1 MVSKLRWK
9 IALVLAVIVMSSVWA
24 WYPPLADRVGV
35 SAPRFLMQK
44 RLALGLDLKGG
55 VQFQLR
61 VNVDEA
67 LRASA
72 GVTRDEIVEQAKQAV
87 DRRIN
92 ELGVVEPL
100 IVVQGANRDEL
111 LVQLPGFADVTR
123 ARNVL
128 GTTALLEWKLVD
140 AGPASTREALL
151 ANGAV
156 PSGKEIAE
164 TAPGHGAGGETKL
177 YYRLASAVEVSGR
190 DIRRAHATQ
199 DANSM
204 PAVGFSLTPEGGRR
218 FADLTS
224 KNTGSQLAIVL
235 DGRIQSAPVIENPIT
250 GGEGVIQGSFTPREA
265 NDLAL
270 VLRSGALPVSM
281 TYLGGEYVGP
291 TLGLNAIRGGVAA
304 SLMGLLLVAV
314 FMVVYYR
321 RAGVMPCSR
330 SSRTWRSFS
339 ARLY

>member
-9 IALVLAVIVMSSVWA
+9 VALVLAVILMSSVWA

-140 AGPASTREALL
+140 AGPTSTREALL
-151 ANGAV
+151 ANGTV
-156 PSGKEIAE
+156 PSGKEMAD
-164 TAPGHGAGGETKL
+164 
-177 YYRLASAVEVSGR
+177 SV
-190 DIRRAHATQ
+190 RR
-199 DANSM
+199 
-204 PAVGFSLTPEGGRR
+204 
-218 FADLTS
+218 
-224 KNTGSQLAIVL
+224 SQRVAI
-235 DGRIQSAPVIENPIT
+235 
-250 GGEGVIQGSFTPREA
+250 
-265 NDLAL
+265 
-270 VLRSGALPVSM
+270 
-281 TYLGGEYVGP
+281 
-291 TLGLNAIRGGVAA
+291 GGVPP
-304 SLMGLLLVAV
+304 
-314 FMVVYYR
+314 R
-321 RAGVMPCSR
+321 RDEVIIR
-330 SSRTWRSFS
+330 Q
-339 ARLY
+339 

>member
-1 MVSKLRWK
+1 M
-9 IALVLAVIVMSSVWA
+9 
-24 WYPPLADRVGV
+24 

-72 GVTRDEIVEQAKQAV
+72 GVTRDEVVEQAKQAV

-151 ANGAV
+151 AKDAV
-156 PSGKEIAE
+156 QTG
-164 TAPGHGAGGETKL
+164 TDRGD
-177 YYRLASAVEVSGR
+177 SGR
-190 DIRRAHATQ
+190 ARDRWRNGSTTGCSAPSKSAAAISGASATQ
-199 DANSM
+199 DANGM
-204 PAVGFSLTPEGGRR
+204 PAVGSATPEGGRR
-218 FADLTS
+218 FAELTRA
-224 KNTGSQLAIVL
+224 NTGRQLAIVL

-250 GGEGVIQGSFTPREA
+250 EGQGVIQGSFTSREA
-265 NDLAL
+265 SDLRWCC
-270 VLRSGALPVSM
+270 VP
-281 TYLGGEYVGP
+281 
-291 TLGLNAIRGGVAA
+291 
-304 SLMGLLLVAV
+304 
-314 FMVVYYR
+314 
-321 RAGVMPCSR
+321 
-330 SSRTWRSFS
+330 
-339 ARLY
+339 ARCRFR